1 MRFVRFSGAYL
12 ADVDVG
18 SPEATEDEIDFGWDV
33 VCLWRGVPNLLRR
46 RVIQRRFQ
54 ESAEPPAAKRRAM
67 LSRAAKFP
75 LFGTNPPARN
85 FIQARL
91 TFSRMSLA
99 LAVQRYGL
107 GWRLCWSMYSRMAC
121 CNSATL

>member
-1 MRFVRFSGAYL
+1 MRCVRFSGAYL

-18 SPEATEDEIDFGWDV
+18 SPEATEDEIDFGWDA

-85 FIQARL
+85 FVTVQVPQSIFL
-91 TFSRMSLA
+91 DKSRGIGYRRVDECES
-99 LAVQRYGL
+99 G
-107 GWRLCWSMYSRMAC
+107 SPDK
-121 CNSATL
+121 ATRGSGE